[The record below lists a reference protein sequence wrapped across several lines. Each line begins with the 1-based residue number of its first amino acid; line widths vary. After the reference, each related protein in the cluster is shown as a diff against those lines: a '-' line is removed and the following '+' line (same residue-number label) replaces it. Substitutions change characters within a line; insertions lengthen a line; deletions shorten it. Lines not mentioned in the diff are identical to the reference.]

1 MEVKVDKE
9 EAKKVLLNAYNSSE
23 RLTDGLAKKIETVL
37 RGSHLTYR
45 YILFTGI
52 LSKATNANV
61 DPLSIQKGDNSQGA
75 YDARSICHKVVVP
88 FEREFLADSLGGSNE
103 PYLNKPARF
112 VRMSQDNAVRSGNDR
127 NILLLSIEILSSMKT
142 KAIAERYLK
151 HCTYVLKDIYKN
163 LNKKFQVQIQDSTR
177 LSQTIFDYTSE
188 LLKKKNEGETAAIV
202 VAAIESIQ
210 KPSFKIIAHK
220 VNESGASSNE
230 VGDIDIKDDN
240 GNIVSSIEVKDKDFT
255 KEDLEHAIKKFI
267 QAGLKHTMFVYGL
280 GVDFPK
286 KEVLSLARHYGQC
299 GCLCSVISIMDLLRV
314 RILDFPVD
322 LLFED
327 YVNKLLGI
335 AKEIKAKEPTIVW
348 IIETAIKMET
358 ESQ

>member
-1 MEVKVDKE
+1 MEIKLSKDK
-9 EAKKVLLNAYNSSE
+9 ARKVLEETFKNAQKE
-23 RLTDGLAKKIETVL
+23 TGEIADKIETVL
-37 RGSHLTYR
+37 RGHHLTFR
-45 YILFTGI
+45 YVLFTGI
-52 LSKATNANV
+52 LAKATNSLV
-61 DPLSIQKGDNSQGA
+61 DPLSLQSSDKSKGS
-75 YDARSICHKVVVP
+75 YDARSLCHKVVVV
-88 FEREFLADSLGGSNE
+88 FEREFIPDGLGGSNE
-103 PYLNKPARF
+103 PFLNKPARF
-112 VRMSQDNAVRSGNDR
+112 TRLAATNAVRSGNDR
-127 NILLLSIEILSSMKT
+127 AIQLTCIEILKQIT
-142 KAIAERYLK
+142 TVTIAKKYLS
-151 HCTYVLKDIYKN
+151 HCLYILKDISASN
-163 LNKKFQVQIQDSTR
+163 AKKFSVQIQDSTR

-202 VAAIESIQ
+202 VAVIESIQ

-230 VGDIDIKDDN
+230 VGDIDIKDGK

-299 GCLCSVISIMDLLRV
+299 GCLCSVLSIMDLLRV
-314 RILDFPVD
+314 RILDFPDD
-322 LLFED
+322 LLLED

-335 AKEIKAKEPTIVW
+335 AKEIKAKEATIDW
-348 IIETAIKMET
+348 IKETAIKMET
-358 ESQ
+358 ENQ

>member
-61 DPLSIQKGDNSQGA
+61 DPLSIQKGDNSRGA

-88 FEREFLADSLGGSNE
+88 FEREFLTDSLGGSNE

-127 NILLLSIEILSSMKT
+127 NILLLCIEILSSMKT
-142 KAIAERYLK
+142 KAIAEKYLK

-163 LNKKFQVQIQDSTR
+163 LNQKFQVQIQDPSQ
-177 LSQTIFDYTSE
+177 LSQTIFDYTRN
-188 LLKKKNEGETAAIV
+188 LLKQKNEGETAAIV
-202 VAAIESIQ
+202 VTALELFQ
-210 KPSFKIIAHK
+210 KPSSYKIVPHK

-230 VGDIDIKDDN
+230 VGDIDIFDDKD
-240 GNIVSSIEVKDKDFT
+240 NIISSIEVKDKDFT
-255 KEDLEHAIKKFI
+255 KEDVEHAIKKFM

-280 GVDFPK
+280 DVNFDK
-286 KEVLSLARHYGQC
+286 KEVLALARYYGNC
-299 GCLCSVISIMDLLRV
+299 GCLCSVLSVMDLMRV
-314 RILDFPVD
+314 RILDFPED
-322 LLFED
+322 LSFEV
-327 YVNKLLGI
+327 YVNTLLSI
-335 AKEIKAKEPTIVW
+335 AQLIKAKEATIDW
-348 IIETAIKMET
+348 IKACAANI
-358 ESQ
+358 